1 MFYLNFHG
9 TCQNAHFEKIRTS
22 NTHNSY
28 LMTEYFTL
36 PKHNFTHLGRVD
48 GWLGRTLYI
57 YIYGTK
63 TWSSPCLSLNGGRLS
78 ADTVLITKMYVFQ
91 ILLAIMISYHLS
103 GTRGRLNIKM
113 SSFQYGDSHVKDKT
127 VSPTVL
133 SLTWESP
140 YLGKTVFTLRQGSD
154 DVIQNGWWNL
164 QQWSVKH
171 HRVVWEQSVAS
182 AQTLHLTAA
191 KRWQESYVEFHP
203 LGVWNILIMLIRKN
217 NMSSWT
223 KLVPHIWCS
232 HISWKMQLEIYMCN
246 IETNFNYW
254 YLKRFIWN

>member
-1 MFYLNFHG
+1 MNF
-9 TCQNAHFEKIRTS
+9 C
-22 NTHNSY
+22 Y
-28 LMTEYFTL
+28 
-36 PKHNFTHLGRVD
+36 
-48 GWLGRTLYI
+48 
-57 YIYGTK
+57 
-63 TWSSPCLSLNGGRLS
+63 
-78 ADTVLITKMYVFQ
+78 
-91 ILLAIMISYHLS
+91 LS
-103 GTRGRLNIKM
+103 GTRGHLNIKM
-113 SSFQYGDSHVKDKT
+113 LSYQYRDPHVKVKT

-171 HRVVWEQSVAS
+171 HTVVWEQSVAS

-191 KRWQESYVEFHP
+191 KRWQESYVEFHL

-223 KLVPHIWCS
+223 KQFHIYDVLIS
-232 HISWKMQLEIYMCN
+232 HGRCSWKFTCIILKPILIIDIQSILYEINLKWIPVIFISQYWFRLWLGAIRQNAMIWANVDQVLQCHMLSLGLG
-246 IETNFNYW
+246 ELMYNFQDPWRVRKLRNKFVVLVVFSTMFSWITCYDIRGAF
-254 YLKRFIWN
+254 Y